1 MDSVRKNFLNKVGS
15 EEILGI
21 SQILDRVGEFGLTVE
36 VVYSALR
43 IIKENKSITPLLALQ
58 IAMEDWDC

>member
-15 EEILGI
+15 KEILGI